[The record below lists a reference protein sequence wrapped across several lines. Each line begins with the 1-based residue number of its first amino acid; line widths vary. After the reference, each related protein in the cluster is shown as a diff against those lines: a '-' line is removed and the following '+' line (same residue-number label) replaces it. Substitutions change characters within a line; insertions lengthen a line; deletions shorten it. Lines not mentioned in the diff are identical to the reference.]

1 MRLNSASPL
10 MILLYILISL
20 DIANGFRVMSA
31 SKKWG
36 TSSHTSEVHSI
47 LNIPRMALSQS
58 LHMSCVDTIDIKQGS
73 YEIVPDLFD
82 VAAREVPN
90 NRMLIDPIHGDNVE
104 LSYSQFF
111 DLATAGAASM
121 QSLGLGVGDCVSIF
135 AENSY
140 RWLVL
145 DQSVMKAGGHNSVRG
160 VGAPLDELNYIYDNS
175 KSSGLVV
182 ENVDLLKKMSESS
195 EWVVKPKFVV
205 VLWDDKKGDAA
216 AAERGSEIAA
226 SLGAKFDGVKIMTY
240 EEFILAGEK
249 DKYVPVPGVTGENTA
264 TILYTS
270 GTTSKPKGVVLS
282 HRNLLHQVESNTF
295 SVTAP
300 KDWNP
305 VVGDTVVSILPC
317 WHIYERTSEYFCF
330 ARGVQQ
336 IYSNLGSFKSDLAH
350 WRPHFLFAVPRLF
363 ETIHKGALKNF
374 RAQSAGKQKLIAAFT
389 AISCLYK
396 RALCVATNKTVNPS
410 GKTNPAARLAA
421 ALASVVLFPFFKVA
435 DTLVWKKVREGLG
448 GRLKVATSGGSLLP
462 MHIETFFRMIG
473 LNIIVGYGLTE
484 SSPIICSRMVE
495 HNVIGTVG
503 QAGVDTH
510 VKVVDPDSQGEVL
523 KPGEVGL
530 LKARGPSVLQKYNDD
545 PAATV
550 AAIDSEG
557 YFDTGDL
564 GRQDTATGQYVI
576 TGRFKDTIVLSN
588 GENVAPQPI
597 EDRITGVSGGVV
609 DQAMLVGQDQPFLA
623 AVAVL
628 NPSALCARGLISPEW
643 AAELEVCIGATPL
656 TTGPAGDM
664 SMLLEASEKL
674 RSDSRIMAAVAA
686 DLEAANAGTGRP
698 WEKVGKAVVTLV
710 PLSVSNNQLTQ
721 TLKIKRDVVAA
732 AFASEISA
740 VYLKK

>member
-1 MRLNSASPL
+1 MWLHATVVYITL
-10 MILLYILISL
+10 YLLVLLESS
-20 DIANGFRVMSA
+20 NGFRAVPVVKRGNSPLEVVLMPSSKMPRVRA
-31 SKKWG
+31 SQ
-36 TSSHTSEVHSI
+36 
-47 LNIPRMALSQS
+47 LYMD
-58 LHMSCVDTIDIKQGS
+58 SCVEVIDIKQGS

-82 VAAREVPN
+82 VSAKEVPN

-104 LSYSQFF
+104 LSYSQFS

-121 QSLGLGVGDCVSIF
+121 QSLGLKVGDCVSIF

-160 VGAPLDELNYIYDNS
+160 AGAPLDELNYIYDNS

-182 ENVDLLKKMSESS
+182 ENVDLLKKMSESP
-195 EWVVKPKFVV
+195 EWAVKPKFVV

-216 AAERGSEIAA
+216 SATGRGNEIAA

-240 EEFILAGEK
+240 EEFVLAGEK
-249 DKYVPVPGVTGENTA
+249 DKYNPVSGVNGESTA

-295 SVTAP
+295 SI
-300 KDWNP
+300 KDPNQWNP

-336 IYSNLGSFKSDLAH
+336 IYSNLGNFKSDLAY
-350 WRPHFLFAVPRLF
+350 WKPHFLFAVPRLF
-363 ETIHKGALKNF
+363 ETIHKGAMKNF
-374 RAQSAGKQKLIAAFT
+374 RTQSKGKQKLIAAFT
-389 AISCLYK
+389 AISTLYK
-396 RALCVATNKTVNPS
+396 QAVGVATNKAVNPA
-410 GKTNPAARLAA
+410 GKTNPLKRLAA
-421 ALASVVLFPFFKVA
+421 AFASVLLFPFFRVA
-435 DTLVWKKVREGLG
+435 DALVWKKVREGLG

-473 LNIIVGYGLTE
+473 MNIIVGYGLTE

-495 HNVIGTVG
+495 DNVIGTVG
-503 QAGVDTH
+503 AAGADTH
-510 VKVVDPDSQGEVL
+510 VKVVNPDSQSEEM
-523 KPGEVGL
+523 KPGNVGL
-530 LKARGPSVLQKYNDD
+530 LKARGPSILRKYNDN
-545 PAATV
+545 PAATA

-564 GRQDTATGQYVI
+564 GREDVVTGQYVI

-588 GENVAPQPI
+588 GENVPPQPI
-597 EDRITGVSGGVV
+597 EDRITGVAGGIVE
-609 DQAMLVGQDQPFLA
+609 QAMLVGQDETFLT

-628 NPSALCARGLISPEW
+628 NPGALAMRGLISAER
-643 AAELEVCIGATPL
+643 AAQLETCIGATPL
-656 TTGPAGDM
+656 TTGPAGEV
-664 SMLLEASEKL
+664 SMLVEASEKL
-674 RSDSRIMAAVAA
+674 RGDPKVMAAVAA
-686 DLEAANAGTGRP
+686 DLESANAGTERP
-698 WEKVGKAVVTLV
+698 WERIGKAIITLV
-710 PLSVSNNQLTQ
+710 PFSVANNQLTQ
-721 TLKIKRDVVAA
+721 TLKVKRDAVTA
-732 AFASEISA
+732 AFDGEIA
-740 VYLKK
+740 AIY